1 MSKGINV
8 KISEKQVKKIA
19 GYYELS
25 GKIKRLE
32 AGQLKIQEK
41 MKDFG
46 IDLPFFD
53 PYSFCGDKEDREIIS
68 ILFSSSG
75 LTTTEIASRIEGR
88 DRWFVLRRL
97 KGIEQNALDDKDLNP
112 PTESRKRSIF
122 IHEGHSWVLNRD
134 ILM

>member
-1 MSKGINV
+1 MK
-8 KISEKQVKKIA
+8 
-19 GYYELS
+19 Y
-25 GKIKRLE
+25 
-32 AGQLKIQEK
+32 LKIQEK

-68 ILFSSSG
+68 ILFGSSG

-97 KGIEQNALDDKDLNP
+97 KRI
-112 PTESRKRSIF
+112 
-122 IHEGHSWVLNRD
+122 
-134 ILM
+134 